1 MDLFSFNSN
10 QFIEE
15 YCNNFRYNF
24 IDIESRL
31 YDWTTYLLTVVTV
44 HTDVHAMQGIYLWLG
59 LFLGY

>member
-24 IDIESRL
+24 IDIEPRL
-31 YDWTTYLLTVVTV
+31 YDWTTYLHTVVTV
-44 HTDVHAMQGIYLWLG
+44 HTYVQIVHVYVCSEEMLV
-59 LFLGY
+59 

>member
-31 YDWTTYLLTVVTV
+31 YDWTTYLHTVVTV
-44 HTDVHAMQGIYLWLG
+44 WENIGDFGTAKCRDVCSV
-59 LFLGY
+59 